1 MLKPIAGFVLNEAG
15 KVILMAPPENRIVTI
30 VSASNGR
37 GIERLLTC
45 VFDFWFLSVCECL
58 RSANQNVVMNEDS

>member
-1 MLKPIAGFVLNEAG
+1 VNADPVSSGGSPRALLKPIAGFVLNEAG

-37 GIERLLTC
+37 G
-45 VFDFWFLSVCECL
+45 
-58 RSANQNVVMNEDS
+58 N